1 MDRFLSFLNFAVL
14 YVTKAERLMVSA
26 DRYFAAQYLSVL
38 TKLGVHVHM
47 VPLHFFKSFDEDGG
61 ALNIFATWL
70 SSDGM
75 RVVGKRPADLA
86 RLNDG
91 ISVLFNGSLCV
102 FDRLK
107 HHEGVVE
114 LFEKRSR
121 PEN

>member
-1 MDRFLSFLNFAVL
+1 MFNVDRN
-14 YVTKAERLMVSA
+14 
-26 DRYFAAQYLSVL
+26 FAAQNLSVL
-38 TKLGVHVHM
+38 TKFGVQVQ
-47 VPLHFFKSFDEDGG
+47 VIPLHFFKAFDEDGS
-61 ALNIFATWL
+61 ALDIFATWL

-75 RVVGKRPADLA
+75 RVIGKRPADLA